1 MKTPIRFIVIDD
13 DSVNNMVCRFV
24 IKSAAGE
31 LEIQTFI
38 NPETGFGYI
47 EKEYADN
54 ENEMPIVLFLDIN
67 MPTWSGWE
75 FLENFEKLNEQIK
88 KQIKIYMLSSS
99 VDLKDIERA
108 RSNPYVVD
116 YIVKPLTT
124 KVVSQIISLEVRK

>member
-13 DSVNNMVCRFV
+13 DLVNNLVCRIV
-24 IKSAAGE
+24 IKSAGSQ

-54 ENEMPIVLFLDIN
+54 ENEMPTVLFLDIN

-75 FLENFEKLNEQIK
+75 FLENFEKLGEKIK

-99 VDLKDIERA
+99 IDTKDMERA
-108 RSNPYVVD
+108 RSNPN
-116 YIVKPLTT
+116 
-124 KVVSQIISLEVRK
+124 